1 MPWTISSACPCIGG
15 WTLAASRHAA
25 NAIAMDTI
33 LYMHANI
40 PNTSHIRKRN
50 GKKIKPVLTRG
61 LDGKICKC

>member
-1 MPWTISSACPCIGG
+1 
-15 WTLAASRHAA
+15 
-25 NAIAMDTI
+25 MDTI